1 MNKTINSTIPDG
13 FPKDILDRYAFS
25 DVESKYTETTS
36 NGEIYSKNCNNK
48 RTLYDHQKK
57 AMANLDIINR
67 NSSYST
73 LLVLPTGS
81 GKTYTA
87 AIWLLRNAIDRN
99 KKILWI
105 AHRQTL
111 LDQAAETFITNPYS
125 EFIPNIS
132 SFKYRIVSGE
142 SKHDRT
148 IDIEKTDNLLI
159 ISKDSIG
166 RNLKALDKWLKG
178 EDEIFFI
185 IDEAHHSTAKTYR
198 KVIDYVKS
206 KVPYVKLI
214 GLTATPYRTA
224 DNEQGLLA
232 RIYTDGIENGVF
244 VHNNKGIVYQIS
256 LKELINKQILSQPVI
271 ESYNTGE
278 EFGKFIG
285 AKDLDTIQNLD
296 IIPENL
302 ANEMVKNA
310 GRNKFIAQKYASN
323 KKKYGKTIVFALN
336 IIHAVQL
343 TKAFTEEGIKADY
356 VVSSIKDAVTGAT
369 RSNEENAAILKAYD
383 KGELQVLVNVNILT
397 EGVDLPKT
405 QTVFLTR
412 PTVSKILMTQMI
424 GRALRGVE
432 AGGTKKAYI
441 VSFIDNGLENIAWSN
456 PDSIFEGNNDFADT
470 KIEYEKR
477 DIRLISISK
486 IEEFAKML
494 NDSVDTSELEKIP
507 FNQRI
512 PIGMYA
518 FTNNDTSYQV
528 MVYNSTQKA
537 YEQLMQSLPDL
548 FNEYNSGEEEIPSY
562 LLSEMA
568 EQCRNTFFLGEM
580 IPPYDEKDIINILK
594 YYEEYEVAPS
604 FYSFDELD
612 KGKIDVCAIANY
624 IVEQKMDPVTKAEYI
639 QKLWDDGD
647 DNVLRL
653 FFGRQKYFYNQL
665 DREILRVT
673 SPFLFEDDEDNVV
686 YGKRHFEDMSLY
698 EIGKIDPNHEKK
710 LREAVF
716 DKAKTSNGQYICAR
730 CKKKFPNRIMLQVD
744 HIKPL
749 NKGGKTIPD
758 NLQILCRFCNA
769 KKGDM

>member
-1 MNKTINSTIPDG
+1 MI
-13 FPKDILDRYAFS
+13 
-25 DVESKYTETTS
+25 ESIETKS
-36 NGEIYSKNCNNK
+36 NGTVYPKKITNK
-48 RTLYDHQKK
+48 RDLYEHQKK

-73 LLVLPTGS
+73 LVVLPTGG

-87 AIWLLRNAIDRN
+87 AVWLLRNAIDRK

-132 SFKYRIVSGE
+132 SFKYRIISGE
-142 SKHDRT
+142 TKHDRT
-148 IDIEKTDNLLI
+148 IDIEKDDNLLI

-166 RNLKALDKWLKG
+166 RNLGALDKWLKG
-178 EDEIFFI
+178 EDEIYLI
-185 IDEAHHSTAKTYR
+185 VDEAHHSTAKTYR

-206 KVPYVKLI
+206 KVSNVKLI
-214 GLTATPYRTA
+214 GLTATPFRTA

-232 RIYTDGIENGVF
+232 KIYTDGIENGVF
-244 VHNNKGIVYQIS
+244 VHGKKGIAYQIS
-256 LKELINKQILSQPVI
+256 LKELINKQILAQPVI

-278 EFGKFIG
+278 EFGQYLGI
-285 AKDLDTIQNLD
+285 KDLETIQNLD
-296 IIPENL
+296 ILPEDL
-302 ANEMVKNA
+302 ANRMIDNA
-310 GRNKFIAQKYASN
+310 ERNKFIAETLANN
-323 KKKYGKTIVFALN
+323 KEKYGQTIVFALN
-336 IIHAVQL
+336 RDHAIAL
-343 TKAFTEEGIKADY
+343 TTAFEQEGIKSGY
-356 VVSSIKDAVTGAT
+356 VISSVRDAVTGVT
-369 RSNEENAAILKAYD
+369 RSSEDNATVLEAYEH
-383 KGELQVLVNVNILT
+383 GEIQALINVNILT

-424 GRALRGVE
+424 GRALRGE
-432 AGGTKKAYI
+432 KAGGTKKAYI
-441 VSFIDNGLENIAWSN
+441 VSFIDNGLDKIAWSN
-456 PDSIFEGNNDFADT
+456 PDSIFEGNNDFADS
-470 KIEYEKR
+470 KHEYEKR

-494 NDSVDTSELEKIP
+494 NDSVDTSALEKVP

-528 MVYNSTQKA
+528 MVYNSTQDA
-537 YEQLMQSLPDL
+537 YVELMEALPVL
-548 FNEYNSGEEEIPSY
+548 FKEYCEESEDVSEEIFIK
-562 LLSEMA
+562 MA

-594 YYEEYEVAPS
+594 YYDEYGEAPS
-604 FYSFDELD
+604 FYTFDELD
-612 KGKIDVCAIANY
+612 KSKIDVCAIAKH
-624 IVEQKMDPVTKAEYI
+624 IVEQKMDPVTQSAYI
-639 QKLWDDGD
+639 QQLWNDGD

-665 DREILRVT
+665 NREILRIT

-686 YGKRHFEDMSLY
+686 YGKRQYENMSLY
-698 EIGKIDPNHEKK
+698 EIGKVAPEYEKL
-710 LREAVF
+710 LREGAF
-716 DKAKTSNGQYICAR
+716 ANAKTPDGYYACACCGTKYTDR
-730 CKKKFPNRIMLQVD
+730 VLLQVD
-744 HIKPL
+744 HIYPH
-749 NKGGKTIPD
+749 NKGGKTKAD
-758 NLQILCRFCNA
+758 NLQILCRSCNA
-769 KKGDM
+769 EKSDKL